1 MKTASIE
8 GIRMEMNFRE
18 LARAVMSGRLPEGF
32 DRWALADKDG
42 ETVAHIAAKFGHLPE
57 GFDRWE

>member
-1 MKTASIE
+1 
-8 GIRMEMNFRE
+8 MEMNFRE